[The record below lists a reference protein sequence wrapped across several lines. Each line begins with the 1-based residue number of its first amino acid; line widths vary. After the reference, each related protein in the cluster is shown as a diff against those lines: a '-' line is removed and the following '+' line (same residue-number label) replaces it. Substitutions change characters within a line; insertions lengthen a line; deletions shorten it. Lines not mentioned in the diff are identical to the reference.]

1 MQHIYSIECSF
12 IKLIIMENEG
22 KQMTGEESLK
32 IITEMINK
40 TKMNIRQ
47 SSFHLL
53 LWGWLIF
60 FCSLSEYL
68 LRTFTGYGSPW
79 YIWFLVIPGV
89 FVSLIYGFAKGRK
102 ESVWTYATMI
112 YVWTWMGFLFSSVTL
127 FIVVL
132 GRMESVA
139 PLILV
144 LAAMPTFISG
154 FILKFRPLITGAVTF
169 WIFALVAHFG
179 GPSVSGLAV
188 PAAMITGYLIPGYI
202 LRRKNHGT
210 V

>member
-1 MQHIYSIECSF
+1 MG
-12 IKLIIMENEG
+12 NEE
-22 KQMTGEESLK
+22 KEMTGEESLK

-53 LWGWLIF
+53 FWGWLIF
-60 FCSLSEYL
+60 ICSLSEYL
-68 LRTFTGYGSPW
+68 LLTLTDMASPW
-79 YIWFLVIPGV
+79 YVWLLVIPGT
-89 FVSLIYGFAKGRK
+89 FVSVIYGFAKGRK
-102 ESVWTYATMI
+102 ESAWTYATMI
-112 YVWTWMGFLFSSVTL
+112 YVWTWMGFLVSSVTL
-127 FIVVL
+127 FIIVRE
-132 GRMESVA
+132 RMESVA

-154 FILKFRPLITGAVTF
+154 FILKFRPLIIGAVTF

-202 LRRKNHGT
+202 LRRKNGHDT